1 MSDAGGKPCGNEKE
15 RSPDGNTGADSGLDD
30 QYDSGERMESPSSSR
45 RQESEVRKKAKVE
58 GDTRHPVYRGVRK
71 RPWGIWVTEIRRPKK
86 KSRIWLGSFATAEM
100 AARAY
105 DCALALRG
113 NGALL
118 NFPKMANSLPR
129 PADLTDKSIQ
139 AAATIAA
146 NNFAQFRSEID
157 VYGALPTP
165 FFQFSSSKVDLDH
178 LKHDSPC
185 QNPRQ
190 SSKCTTSTFVTGAR
204 SLSQRLTSNPIGNKS
219 TIPSSQISSSSERAD
234 EAIPHKSIAS
244 TGKSQTRSKETA
256 ESLCRNRSNSGA
268 SVTDRETMEHLH
280 HHATGGENHPPS
292 SSPGAQQVVFVDS
305 DDMFVVGLSS
315 LCNAMCIPPPD
326 PEHAPEADGEEG
338 SSTWEPH
345 LWSY

>member
-71 RPWGIWVTEIRRPKK
+71 RPWGIWVTEIRRPKN

-105 DCALALRG
+105 DCAALALRG

-118 NFPKMANSLPR
+118 NFPKMAASLPR

-146 NNFAQFRSEID
+146 NNFAQLPSEMD
-157 VYGALPTP
+157 VYGAMPSQSAL
-165 FFQFSSSKVDLDH
+165 SSSPKGDEDH
-178 LKHDSPC
+178 QQHGSQQKL
-185 QNPRQ
+185 RQ
-190 SSKCTTSTFVTGAR
+190 TSKSTTFTLGRVGGSS
-204 SLSQRLTSNPIGNKS
+204 SQRLISNSDGSKSYQPSSSTKQGEEANLHKIIVSTSNPQS
-219 TIPSSQISSSSERAD
+219 RSSE
-234 EAIPHKSIAS
+234 IAGTQS
-244 TGKSQTRSKETA
+244 RYSSMCTSDT
-256 ESLCRNRSNSGA
+256 ES
-268 SVTDRETMEHLH
+268 MENLK
-280 HHATGGENHPPS
+280 HHATGGENNPPS
-292 SSPGAQQVVFVDS
+292 SSGVQQLLFVDS
-305 DDMFVVGLSS
+305 EDMFTIGFTN
-315 LCNAMCIPPPD
+315 LCDAMCIPPPA
-326 PEHAPEADGEEG
+326 PEHATETDGEEG
-338 SSTWEPH
+338 STIWEPH